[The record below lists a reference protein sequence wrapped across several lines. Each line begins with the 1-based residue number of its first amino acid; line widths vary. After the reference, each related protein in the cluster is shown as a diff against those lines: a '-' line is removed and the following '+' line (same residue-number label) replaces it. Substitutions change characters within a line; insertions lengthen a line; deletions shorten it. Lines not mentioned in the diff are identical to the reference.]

1 MKIGINHNL
10 RLRLIIEELTKKLES
25 KTIKLKIAERKLL
38 KYERNNTW
46 NNCSLYGLKLFNLHY
61 IHIMNIEKGLR
72 AEYELFEDEVKD
84 KISFG
89 DFMAN
94 PSQARLVIEMVK
106 SIIVGKK
113 EKELRIKQG
122 KMKSGIW

>member
-1 MKIGINHNL
+1 M
-10 RLRLIIEELTKKLES
+10 
-25 KTIKLKIAERKLL
+25 
-38 KYERNNTW
+38 
-46 NNCSLYGLKLFNLHY
+46 YGLKLFNLHH
-61 IHIMNIEKGLR
+61 IHTMNIEKGLR

-89 DFMAN
+89 DFMAD
-94 PSQARLVIEMVK
+94 PKSARLIIEMVK

-122 KMKSGIW
+122 KMKSGI

>member
-1 MKIGINHNL
+1 MWL
-10 RLRLIIEELTKKLES
+10 RLLNVC
-25 KTIKLKIAERKLL
+25 
-38 KYERNNTW
+38 Y
-46 NNCSLYGLKLFNLHY
+46 FNS
-61 IHIMNIEKGLR
+61 MNIEKGLR

-122 KMKSGIW
+122 KMKSGI

>member
-1 MKIGINHNL
+1 M
-10 RLRLIIEELTKKLES
+10 
-25 KTIKLKIAERKLL
+25 
-38 KYERNNTW
+38 
-46 NNCSLYGLKLFNLHY
+46 YGFKLFNLHY
-61 IHIMNIEKGLR
+61 IHTMNIEKGLR
-72 AEYELFEDEVKD
+72 AEYELFEDEVKE

-122 KMKSGIW
+122 KMKSGI

>member
-1 MKIGINHNL
+1 
-10 RLRLIIEELTKKLES
+10 
-25 KTIKLKIAERKLL
+25 
-38 KYERNNTW
+38 
-46 NNCSLYGLKLFNLHY
+46 
-61 IHIMNIEKGLR
+61 MNIEKGLR

-106 SIIVGKK
+106 NVLIGKK
-113 EKELRIKQG
+113 EYIQRIKQG
-122 KMKSGIW
+122 KMKSGI